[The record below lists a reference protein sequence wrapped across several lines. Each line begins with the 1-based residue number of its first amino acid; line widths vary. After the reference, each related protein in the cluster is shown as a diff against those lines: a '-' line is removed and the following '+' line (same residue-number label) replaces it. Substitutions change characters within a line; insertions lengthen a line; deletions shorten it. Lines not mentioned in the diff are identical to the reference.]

1 MRNLAGNGRAVL
13 SCPDGFLM
21 ARTISGLRNLKN
33 NLRVPSRPRTAFA
46 VVSNAETV
54 RRNSERLRG
63 RGDGKRLIPMS
74 KNRIT
79 HHRTHDRAH
88 GRVFSR
94 RVARPSFAAAC
105 LSKREGAGKA
115 GHRLAPMVRVQQ
127 KSTRQNHRF
136 SRNTRPSLRNGFN
149 GLLRALPGDRA
160 FLPPSFARLVG
171 LCELSASVG
180 APGPHGL
187 TVRMR
192 ASRLLPHPRPP
203 HPASTFVTTRTP
215 LFDEAGWR
223 YEATDLG

>member
-1 MRNLAGNGRAVL
+1 MRNLAGDGRAVL

-21 ARTISGLRNLKN
+21 ARTISGLRNLKD
-33 NLRVPSRPRTAFA
+33 NLRVPCRPRTAFA

-54 RRNSERLRG
+54 RRNSERSRG
-63 RGDGKRLIPMS
+63 RGDGNRLIPMS

-79 HHRTHDRAH
+79 HHRTH

-94 RVARPSFAAAC
+94 RVRARALRQPASRIERAQGRPGTGWHPWSAC
-105 LSKREGAGKA
+105 NKKA
-115 GHRLAPMVRVQQ
+115 RGR
-127 KSTRQNHRF
+127 TTGF